1 MYLWDG
7 YVLLLWV
14 EVTLHFLEMVAQHV
28 QPIVLQGSE
37 LPFPG
42 LVTVIVIGVVDFGGS
57 VHCLS
62 LALTS
67 VFVKLSDLFRLRH
80 GLGTFLSSWPLG
92 LRIFLSALVFKSGV

>member
-42 LVTVIVIGVVDFGGS
+42 LVPVIVMGVVDLGGS

-62 LALTS
+62 LALMYQCLCQ
-67 VFVKLSDLFRLRH
+67 VV
-80 GLGTFLSSWPLG
+80 
-92 LRIFLSALVFKSGV
+92 